1 MFFYCDENGKIIS
14 KKEKLCGRSV
24 STRATKYKGGGGGM
38 LLIEIE
44 YFDLFQNL
52 PLQNK
57 NNNHDFRKNFLCCA
71 LESFFFF

>member
-1 MFFYCDENGKIIS
+1 MWAVCFHARDQIQ
-14 KKEKLCGRSV
+14 
-24 STRATKYKGGGGGM
+24 GGGGGM

>member
-24 STRATKYKGGGGGM
+24 STRATKYKGGM
-38 LLIEIE
+38 E

-57 NNNHDFRKNFLCCA
+57 KNNHDFRKNFLCCA